1 MGSQRPLVQG
11 FVVTFVSH
19 SRGVFRLKKRL
30 RSQYSWAFAGFL
42 AVQAGGREIGR
53 RAMGGVP
60 AMKACPM
67 VDFFEQK
74 ITKGTKERQATA
86 DKPVTD
92 GRRCKR
98 RGFLPGTPAGNSLS
112 GKSSPFIFFNRWLD

>member
-1 MGSQRPLVQG
+1 VHFGSR
-11 FVVTFVSH
+11 
-19 SRGVFRLKKRL
+19 KRL

-53 RAMGGVP
+53 RAMDGVP

-74 ITKGTKERQATA
+74 ITKGTKE
-86 DKPVTD
+86 KPATD
-92 GRRCKR
+92 GRRGLSCGS
-98 RGFLPGTPAGNSLS
+98 GFLTRLLLFPH
-112 GKSSPFIFFNRWLD
+112 RWLD